1 MGDVNQDPSMEE
13 ILASIKRVI
22 ADDSRAG
29 PAPRGRG
36 KAAAVSEASPSAQPD
51 QASADADDD
60 VLELS
65 NPLPDDGLIS
75 SNVTVATRNSF
86 ATLASL
92 RQQVVQSVE
101 SVPVG
106 EGPLEAVV
114 REMLRPMLKEWLD
127 TRLPEMVEDMVSRE
141 IARITGKTL

>member
-1 MGDVNQDPSMEE
+1 MEE

-22 ADDSRAG
+22 ADDSRGGA
-29 PAPRGRG
+29 APRGRG
-36 KAAAVSEASPSAQPD
+36 KAAAVTEAGPSQRSDLP
-51 QASADADDD
+51 SSGDADDD

-101 SVPVG
+101 AVPVG

-114 REMLRPMLKEWLD
+114 REMLRPMLKDWLD
-127 TRLPEMVEDMVSRE
+127 TRLPEMVEDMVARE